1 MTDPTY
7 AQTVTGQTLDHAA
20 LAALIAAAGGAP
32 VHLAECDLD
41 EAELGSLDLAG
52 WFFERCTLRRTDL
65 TKARLER
72 TSWQSCRGPFASFF
86 SADLTDATFR
96 SCDFN
101 NANLRHARMTSAR
114 FTGCKLTGAD
124 LADARLIDTTFEET
138 LLAGAKLAA
147 LSFRRQHLQRVDFA
161 QADLRKVDFRDTVF
175 EGCSLRD
182 AMLAGARFDKADLR
196 GADLGGL
203 RLVDAALFR
212 GALISH
218 AQAGQMLAEL
228 GLRLG

>member
-72 TSWQSCRGPFASFF
+72 TSWQSCRAPFACFF

-124 LADARLIDTTFEET
+124 LTDVRMIDTTFEET

-147 LSFRRQHLQRVDFA
+147 LSFRRQHVQRVDFA
-161 QADLRKVDFRDTVF
+161 QADLRKA

-212 GALISH
+212 GAMISH